1 MATTEDGIRAYAEFR
16 LAHALY
22 KRAPN
27 QLAEAEQAKVA
38 SVARRQM
45 RIENAVLASDEA
57 RGVVVPGAS
66 VVAAL
71 SQLRERYESETEF
84 SEARTAFTLN
94 PERLELALARQ
105 LRVEAI
111 LERVSSRAAQVSEM
125 DVQLHY
131 HLRAEQFR
139 QPERRRAAHIL
150 ITINPDFPEN
160 VWKAALSRAQAI
172 RKRLLKDPSRFAEQA
187 MKHSEC
193 PTAMNGG
200 LLGDFTRGQL
210 FPALEAVLFE
220 LPEGGLSEPVETE
233 LGFHLVRCDGV
244 TPPFIPSFAEMGPHI
259 RRQIEGQRREVCQRG
274 WIKELLQRQ
283 CASEGLARL
292 R

>member
-1 MATTEDGIRAYAEFR
+1 MATTEDSIRAYAEFR

-22 KRAPN
+22 KRAPAE
-27 QLAEAEQAKVA
+27 LAGDEQAKVA

-45 RIENAVLASDEA
+45 RIENAVLASEEA
-57 RGVVVPGAS
+57 QGVVVPES
-66 VVAAL
+66 SVAAAIA
-71 SQLRERYESETEF
+71 QLRERYESEAEF
-84 SEARTAFTLN
+84 GEALAAFTLD
-94 PERLELALARQ
+94 PDHLRMALARQ

-111 LERVSSRAAQVSEM
+111 LERISCRAAAVSEM

-160 VWKAALSRAQAI
+160 VREAALGRAHAI
-172 RKRLLKDPSRFAEQA
+172 RKRLLKDPGRFAEQA

-200 LLGDFTRGQL
+200 VLGDFTRGQL
-210 FPALEAVLFE
+210 FPALEEALFA
-220 LPEGGLSEPVETE
+220 LPVTGLSEPVETE
-233 LGFHLVRCDGV
+233 LGFHLVRCDAIS
-244 TPPFIPSFAEMGPHI
+244 PPSIPSFSEMSPRI
-259 RRQIEGQRREVCQRG
+259 RRQIEGQRREICQRG

-283 CASEGLARL
+283 SSPEGAV
-292 R
+292 